1 MIWVNAL
8 WMISL
13 VLSVTSAL
21 IATLVQQ
28 WAREYVEAPKSSIEL
43 KHCARIRSLLFP
55 GAKLYQ
61 ISLLVEIL
69 PTLIHLSVY
78 LFFGGLKI

>member
-1 MIWVNAL
+1 
-8 WMISL
+8 MISL

-28 WAREYVEAPKSSIEL
+28 WAREYL
-43 KHCARIRSLLFP
+43 KHCARVRSLLFP

-69 PTLIHLSVY
+69 PTLFTSLYTCFSVASR
-78 LFFGGLKI
+78 